1 MTSDYSSDDRE
12 EESRSASGDLVSD
25 DVINTRDPRPPAGN
39 QLTMLPEDATVT
51 GSYAYIRKQSSI
63 MSS

>member
-1 MTSDYSSDDRE
+1 MTSDYSSDDPE
-12 EESRSASGDLVSD
+12 EGSRSSGGDLVSD
-25 DVINTRDPRPPAGN
+25 DVINTRDPRQPAYN
-39 QLTMLPEDATVT
+39 QQTMLPEDATVT